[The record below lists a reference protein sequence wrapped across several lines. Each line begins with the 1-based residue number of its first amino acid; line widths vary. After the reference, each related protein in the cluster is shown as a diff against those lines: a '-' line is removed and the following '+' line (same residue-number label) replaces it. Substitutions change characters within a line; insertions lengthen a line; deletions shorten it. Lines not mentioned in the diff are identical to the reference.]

1 MCCLGNTLALIFGGQ
16 SCFENEHRLV
26 FTNLNGVRICRVDR
40 ELTFGFFHP
49 LCVEDFVS
57 PFVDDL
63 YDRMLEIDVVFKMA
77 GGFAAIVIVKIKSE
91 RPARKLAI
99 LIFGDVGK
107 TLIAFKGDLTASFIK
122 SGEAISVGTLL
133 FVAAVDWVRV
143 S

>member
-1 MCCLGNTLALIFGGQ
+1 MWIGG
-16 SCFENEHRLV
+16 
-26 FTNLNGVRICRVDR
+26 VDR
-40 ELTFGFFHP
+40 ELTLGIFHP
-49 LCVEDFVS
+49 LCVENFLS
-57 PFVDDL
+57 SFVDDL
-63 YDRMLEIDVVFKMA
+63 HDRVLEIDIVFKMT
-77 GGFAAIVIVKIKSE
+77 GGFAAIVIVKIESE

-107 TLIAFKGDLTASFIK
+107 TLIAFKGDLTGFFIK